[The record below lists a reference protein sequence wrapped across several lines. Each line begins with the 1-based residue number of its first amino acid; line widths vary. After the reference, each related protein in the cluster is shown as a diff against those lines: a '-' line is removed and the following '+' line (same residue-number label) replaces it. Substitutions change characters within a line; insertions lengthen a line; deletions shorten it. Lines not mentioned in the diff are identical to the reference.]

1 MHDNDKTMTSM
12 KHNGKPIIDDEDTHV
27 KSIDLKIH
35 TNILKRPTDFQTGDS
50 GNIGQGNEEGVFIEE
65 DRGIS
70 DRDENSDRE
79 FSPISRNR

>member
-27 KSIDLKIH
+27 KSIDY

-50 GNIGQGNEEGVFIEE
+50 GNIGQWKEEGVFIDE
-65 DRGIS
+65 DRGGS
-70 DRDENSDRE
+70 HDDLDENSDRE